1 MSKKIIQLNT
11 EVTSDFDSNE
21 GYFLADLAF
30 ALVVIGR
37 KMYSQEQAETAK
49 KVEADLWP
57 LLFLLIT

>member
-21 GYFLADLAF
+21 DHFLADLAF
-30 ALVVIGR
+30 ALVAIGR

-49 KVEADLWP
+49 KVEADL
-57 LLFLLIT
+57 